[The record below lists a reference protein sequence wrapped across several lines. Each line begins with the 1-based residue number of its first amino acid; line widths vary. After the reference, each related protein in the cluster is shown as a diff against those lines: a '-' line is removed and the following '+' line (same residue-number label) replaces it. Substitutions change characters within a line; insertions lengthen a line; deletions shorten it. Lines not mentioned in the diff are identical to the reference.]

1 MVFAGNFIKT
11 STDFQHSFIDRFI
24 GSAVSA
30 QLMLAATRPRY
41 SGGVNRPH
49 RTLKLI
55 HTATSDTTTVLSVS
69 RPFRRCELD
78 SRQLKTVADRRSE
91 V

>member
-30 QLMLAATRPRY
+30 QLMLAATRET
-41 SGGVNRPH
+41 GH
-49 RTLKLI
+49 AT
-55 HTATSDTTTVLSVS
+55 TAV
-69 RPFRRCELD
+69 
-78 SRQLKTVADRRSE
+78 
-91 V
+91 